1 MKNEPEKKIFSKKLV
16 LALILIAVFLLV
28 ALLGAIFGMKL
39 HKNNDVTGK
48 SSESEGTNV
57 IVYVLYK
64 LCQNALLAMTL
75 VALS

>member
-28 ALLGAIFGMKL
+28 ALLGVVFGMKL
-39 HKNNDVTGK
+39 HKNNDVTEK

-57 IVYVLYK
+57 ITLYCINCIK
-64 LCQNALLAMTL
+64 MRY
-75 VALS
+75 SP